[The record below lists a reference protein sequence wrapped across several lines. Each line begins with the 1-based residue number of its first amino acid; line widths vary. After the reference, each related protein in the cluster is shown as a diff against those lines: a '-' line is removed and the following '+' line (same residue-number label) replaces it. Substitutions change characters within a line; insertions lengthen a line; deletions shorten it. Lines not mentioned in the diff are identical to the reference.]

1 MLLYEHTVRL
11 LIFLL
16 FFLLTSFGYT
26 NIIGVETGLKLPRY
40 VSLKS
45 DESNLRVGPSKNYP
59 IILVYSVAN
68 FPIKI
73 IDEFEDWRKIIDF
86 QDNIG
91 WVHRSLIKAERNGI
105 VISESE
111 KKVIVFNSIESK
123 KIGEIEKGSIVLIS
137 KCKVDK
143 CKISNDNY
151 SGWIKKK
158 YIWGIDQEEKF
169 NINLLQTF
177 VDHFNKS
184 VTFIENIY
192 LFVNT
197 NYF

>member
-1 MLLYEHTVRL
+1 MLIYKYKMKL
-11 LIFLL
+11 LIFLSFIL
-16 FFLLTSFGYT
+16 FTSFGYG
-26 NIIGVETGLKLPRY
+26 NDIGAETGLKLPRY
-40 VSLKS
+40 VSFKS

-59 IILVYSVAN
+59 IIQVYNVAN

-86 QDNIG
+86 KDNIG
-91 WVHRSLIKAERNGI
+91 WVHKSLIRAQRYGI
-105 VISESE
+105 IVSESE
-111 KKVIVFNSIESK
+111 KKVLIFNSIESK
-123 KIGEIEKGSIVLIS
+123 KIGEIEKGAIILIS

-143 CKISNDNY
+143 CKISENDHH
-151 SGWIKKK
+151 GWIKKK

-177 VDHFNKS
+177 VDHLNKS

-192 LFVNT
+192 L
-197 NYF
+197 

>member
-1 MLLYEHTVRL
+1 MRL
-11 LIFLL
+11 LIFLS
-16 FFLLTSFGYT
+16 FILLTSLGYG
-26 NIIGVETGLKLPRY
+26 NNIGVETGLKLPRY

-59 IILVYSVAN
+59 IILVYNVAN

-86 QDNIG
+86 KDNIG
-91 WVHRSLIKAERNGI
+91 WVHKSLIRAERYGI
-105 VISESE
+105 VVSESE
-111 KKVIVFNSIESK
+111 KKVIIFNSIESK
-123 KIGEIEKGSIVLIS
+123 KIGEIEKGAVVLIS

-143 CKISNDNY
+143 CKITDNDY

-158 YIWGIDQEEKF
+158 YIWGIEQDEKF
-169 NINLLQTF
+169 NINLLQTL

-184 VTFIENIY
+184 ITFIENI
-192 LFVNT
+192 F
-197 NYF
+197 FKD

>member
-1 MLLYEHTVRL
+1 MLLKEHKMRL

-16 FFLLTSFGYT
+16 FILFSSLGYT
-26 NIIGVETGLKLPRY
+26 NNFGIETGLKIPRY

-59 IILVYSVAN
+59 IILVYSVTN

-86 QDNIG
+86 EDNIG
-91 WVHRSLIKAERNGI
+91 WVHKSLIRAERYGI
-105 VISESE
+105 VVSESE
-111 KKVIVFNSIESK
+111 KKVIIFNSIESK
-123 KIGEIEKGSIVLIS
+123 IIGEIEKGAIVLIS

-143 CKISNDNY
+143 CKIINNDY

-158 YIWGIDQEEKF
+158 YIWGIEQDEKF
-169 NINLLQTF
+169 NINLLQML

-184 VTFIENIY
+184 ITFIENIFFKY
-192 LFVNT
+192 
-197 NYF
+197 